1 MATTRMLLA
10 GFGGQGV
17 LLIGQMI
24 AYSAMYEEK
33 EVTWMPSYG
42 PEMRGGTANCTVVVS
57 DRPIASPLPSSYD
70 VLLAMNKVSLE
81 KYIDQLVPGGD
92 LFINSSI
99 IDTKVERDDINVHY
113 VDTIGLAESKI
124 GNEKTANM
132 VNAGSDPAYYR
143 RRRESYDGKD
153 LRKTDDGKKSEADR
167 AEYEGDRG
175 MGRLKYGKGYSS
187 TWTLWKW
194 EN

>member
-1 MATTRMLLA
+1 MATKKLLLA

-24 AYSAMYEEK
+24 AYGAMYEEK

-57 DRPIASPLPSSYD
+57 DKPVSSPLPSSYD

-81 KYIDQLVPGGD
+81 KYIDTLVSGGD

-99 IDTKVERDDINVHY
+99 IEAKVERNDINVHY
-113 VDTIGLAESKI
+113 IDTMRLADEKI
-124 GNEKTANM
+124 GNKKTANM
-132 VNAGSDPAYYR
+132 IMLGAIM
-143 RRRESYDGKD
+143 K
-153 LRKTDDGKKSEADR
+153 KTDIVSTKAMEQTFKKILTGKKEKLIPSNMKALD
-167 AEYEGDRG
+167 AWEG
-175 MGRLKYGKGYSS
+175 
-187 TWTLWKW
+187 
-194 EN
+194 

>member
-132 VNAGSDPAYYR
+132 VMLGAILRITGVVEKISGAVDSGLHGGHFKSQRLELVQCFSKLFPLLHVG
-143 RRRESYDGKD
+143 DG
-153 LRKTDDGKKSEADR
+153 LVKSALCD
-167 AEYEGDRG
+167 A
-175 MGRLKYGKGYSS
+175 
-187 TWTLWKW
+187 
-194 EN
+194 

>member
-132 VNAGSDPAYYR
+132 VMLLSMLNSCANGIGVVNIDNGYGAAYLA
-143 RRRESYDGKD
+143 SVIN
-153 LRKTDDGKKSEADR
+153 RKI
-167 AEYEGDRG
+167 AEN
-175 MGRLKYGKGYSS
+175 
-187 TWTLWKW
+187 TLQR
-194 EN
+194 

>member
-99 IDTKVERDDINVHY
+99 IDTKVER
-113 VDTIGLAESKI
+113 G
-124 GNEKTANM
+124 
-132 VNAGSDPAYYR
+132 
-143 RRRESYDGKD
+143 
-153 LRKTDDGKKSEADR
+153 
-167 AEYEGDRG
+167 
-175 MGRLKYGKGYSS
+175 
-187 TWTLWKW
+187 
-194 EN
+194 

>member
-24 AYSAMYEEK
+24 AYTAMYEEK

-57 DRPIASPLPSSYD
+57 DKPIASPLPSAYD
-70 VLLAMNKVSLE
+70 VLLAMNEPSLNRYLDE
-81 KYIDQLVPGGD
+81 LRPGGD

-99 IDTKVERDDINVHY
+99 IHKTVERDDINVYY
-113 VDTIGLAESKI
+113 VDTVRLAHEI
-124 GNEKTANM
+124 VGNEKTANM
-132 VNAGSDPAYYR
+132 VMLGAIIKKTGVISMD
-143 RRRESYDGKD
+143 EMGKTFEK
-153 LRKTDDGKKSEADR
+153 LMTGKKAKLIEPNRKALD
-167 AEYEGDRG
+167 A
-175 MGRLKYGKGYSS
+175 
-187 TWTLWKW
+187 WT
-194 EN
+194 E

>member
-70 VLLAMNKVSLE
+70 VLLAMNKV
-81 KYIDQLVPGGD
+81 
-92 LFINSSI
+92 INSSI

-132 VNAGSDPAYYR
+132 VMLGAI
-143 RRRESYDGKD
+143 
-153 LRKTDDGKKSEADR
+153 LRITGVVEKAAMAKTFEKLMTGRKAKLIEPNMKAIEAW
-167 AEYEGDRG
+167 EG
-175 MGRLKYGKGYSS
+175 
-187 TWTLWKW
+187 
-194 EN
+194 

>member
-99 IDTKVERDDINVHY
+99 IDTKVEWDDINVHY
-113 VDTIGLAESKI
+113 VDTIGLAESEI

-132 VNAGSDPAYYR
+132 VMLGAI
-143 RRRESYDGKD
+143 
-153 LRKTDDGKKSEADR
+153 LRITGVVEKAAMAKTFEKLMTGRKAKLIEPNMKAIEAW
-167 AEYEGDRG
+167 EG
-175 MGRLKYGKGYSS
+175 
-187 TWTLWKW
+187 
-194 EN
+194 

>member
-24 AYSAMYEEK
+24 AYTAMYEEK

-57 DRPIASPLPSSYD
+57 DKPIASPLPSAYD
-70 VLLAMNKVSLE
+70 VLLAMNEPSLNRYLDE
-81 KYIDQLVPGGD
+81 LKPGGD

-99 IDTKVERDDINVHY
+99 MHKPVERDDINVYY
-113 VDTIGLAESKI
+113 VDTVKLAHEVV
-124 GNEKTANM
+124 GNEKSANM
-132 VNAGSDPAYYR
+132 VMLGAIIKKTGVISMD
-143 RRRESYDGKD
+143 EMGKTFAK
-153 LRKTDDGKKSEADR
+153 LLTGKKAKLIEPNKKALD
-167 AEYEGDRG
+167 A
-175 MGRLKYGKGYSS
+175 
-187 TWTLWKW
+187 WK
-194 EN
+194 E

>member
-1 MATTRMLLA
+1 MASKRMLLA

-57 DRPIASPLPSSYD
+57 DKPIASPLPSSYD

-81 KYIDQLVPGGD
+81 KYIDQLESGGD

-99 IDTKVERDDINVHY
+99 INEKVDRSDVNVHY
-113 VDTIGLAESKI
+113 VDTIGLAETKI

-132 VNAGSDPAYYR
+132 IMLGAIIKKTGVVNIDTM
-143 RRRESYDGKD
+143 E
-153 LRKTDDGKKSEADR
+153 KTFEKLMTGKKAKLIEPNMR
-167 AEYEGDRG
+167 ALQAWDG
-175 MGRLKYGKGYSS
+175 
-187 TWTLWKW
+187 
-194 EN
+194 

>member
-24 AYSAMYEEK
+24 AYTAMYEEK

-57 DRPIASPLPSSYD
+57 DKPIASPLPSAYD
-70 VLLAMNKVSLE
+70 VLLAMNEPSLNRYLDE
-81 KYIDQLVPGGD
+81 LRPGGD

-99 IDTKVERDDINVHY
+99 IDKPVERDDINVYY
-113 VDTIGLAESKI
+113 VDTVRLAHAI
-124 GNEKTANM
+124 VGNEKTANM
-132 VNAGSDPAYYR
+132 VMLGAIIKKTGVISMD
-143 RRRESYDGKD
+143 EMGKTFEK
-153 LRKTDDGKKSEADR
+153 LMTGKKAKLIEPNRKALD
-167 AEYEGDRG
+167 A
-175 MGRLKYGKGYSS
+175 
-187 TWTLWKW
+187 WT
-194 EN
+194 E

>member
-70 VLLAMNKVSLE
+70 VH
-81 KYIDQLVPGGD
+81 

-132 VNAGSDPAYYR
+132 VMLGAI
-143 RRRESYDGKD
+143 
-153 LRKTDDGKKSEADR
+153 LRITGVVEKAAMAKTFEKLMTGRKAKLIEPNMKAIEAW
-167 AEYEGDRG
+167 EG
-175 MGRLKYGKGYSS
+175 
-187 TWTLWKW
+187 
-194 EN
+194 

>member
-1 MATTRMLLA
+1 MATKRMLLA

-42 PEMRGGTANCTVVVS
+42 PEMRGGTANCAVVVS
-57 DRPIASPLPSSYD
+57 DKPIASPVSHKYD
-70 VLLAMNKVSLE
+70 VLLAMNEVSLN
-81 KYIDQLVPGGD
+81 KYIDRLVPGGD

-99 IDTKVERDDINVHY
+99 IHSKVDRDDINVYY
-113 VDTIGLAESKI
+113 VDTIHLADEVV

-132 VNAGSDPAYYR
+132 VMLGAII
-143 RRRESYDGKD
+143 
-153 LRKTDDGKKSEADR
+153 RKTHVVDLGTMEKTFAKLMTGKKAKLIEPNMR
-167 AEYEGDRG
+167 ALDA
-175 MGRLKYGKGYSS
+175 
-187 TWTLWKW
+187 W
-194 EN
+194 ES

>member
-92 LFINSSI
+92 LYYSMRYFIMGDADQFSI
-99 IDTKVERDDINVHY
+99 SFQFMLKEAAAIAGGMILVSFMVQLVLK
-113 VDTIGLAESKI
+113 SKRYF
-124 GNEKTANM
+124 NEI
-132 VNAGSDPAYYR
+132 R
-143 RRRESYDGKD
+143 YDKI
-153 LRKTDDGKKSEADR
+153 
-167 AEYEGDRG
+167 
-175 MGRLKYGKGYSS
+175 
-187 TWTLWKW
+187 
-194 EN
+194 

>member
-113 VDTIGLAESKI
+113 VDTIGLAESKV

-132 VNAGSDPAYYR
+132 VMLGAILRITGVVEKAAMAKTFEKLMTGRKAKLIEPNMKAIEAW
-143 RRRESYDGKD
+143 DG
-153 LRKTDDGKKSEADR
+153 
-167 AEYEGDRG
+167 
-175 MGRLKYGKGYSS
+175 
-187 TWTLWKW
+187 
-194 EN
+194 